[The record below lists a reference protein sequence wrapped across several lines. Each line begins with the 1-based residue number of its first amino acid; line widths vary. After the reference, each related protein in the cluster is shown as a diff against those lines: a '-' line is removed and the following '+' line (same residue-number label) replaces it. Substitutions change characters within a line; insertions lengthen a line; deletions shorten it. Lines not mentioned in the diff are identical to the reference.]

1 MMRATNTS
9 LLALALIWQTAVA
22 DDAPWRPLSN
32 PSASA
37 STSPAT
43 YCAVQLGR
51 PVPVQVGSPQPLST
65 VDETV
70 NHAVVPAAD
79 TALTSGFFTAPTMV
93 RAQAPDSP
101 PPPPPPPPP
110 GAASPLP
117 AFPGGAAGGDE
128 AYNCGVVAKN
138 TASGGVGGFFEKC
151 WDNTKKFFT
160 DVPGSVSGAFQGRN
174 LFQSDHQF
182 DNFIS
187 PVTNPFFFE
196 DPRALT
202 EIRPVFMWQQTPSQN
217 PVFRGGDN
225 FFFGTQ
231 ARLAITPWLS
241 FVVNRLGGTW
251 METSDPAIG
260 SHAGFSEL
268 WLGPKIT
275 FIRND
280 RTGTL
285 MAGGM
290 TFEIPTGADKVF
302 QGTGSLGLAPYVSFG
317 QSFLR
322 SFPYGSFNFL
332 NTTGYSFRADSV
344 RSEFFYT
351 NLHVDMDVANLHRI
365 YPLIE
370 MNYFAYTRNGHP
382 NHFGFEGAD
391 MFNFGS
397 NNAGHGDLSLSFGA
411 RYKFGGKDNIQVGTA
426 FGWGLLNQTHHL
438 EGFRWTVDMIFRY

>member
-1 MMRATNTS
+1 MRTIITS
-9 LLALALIWQTAVA
+9 LLAVALLWQTAVA
-22 DDAPWRPLSN
+22 DEGPWRPEATR
-32 PSASA
+32 PSASEA
-37 STSPAT
+37 PA
-43 YCAVQLGR
+43 AVLLGR
-51 PVPVQVGSPQPLST
+51 PVPVPIASPQPLST
-65 VDETV
+65 AADATP
-70 NHAVVPAAD
+70 NHAALPASETRM
-79 TALTSGFFTAPTMV
+79 TAGFFAAPTIV
-93 RAQAPDSP
+93 RAQAPDS

-117 AFPGGAAGGDE
+117 AFPGGAIGGEE

-160 DVPGSVSGAFQGRN
+160 DIPGSVNGAFQGRN

-187 PVTNPFFFE
+187 PVSNPFFFE

-241 FVVNRLGGTW
+241 FVVNRFGGTW

-260 SHAGFSEL
+260 GHAGFSEL
-268 WLGPKIT
+268 WLGPKVT

-280 RTGTL
+280 HTGTL
-285 MAGGM
+285 MAGGLI
-290 TFEIPTGADKVF
+290 FEIPSGPDRVF
-302 QGTGSLGLAPYVSFG
+302 QGTGSLGLAPYFSFG
-317 QSFLR
+317 QEFLR
-322 SFPYGSFNFL
+322 SFPYGSFHFL
-332 NTTGYSFRADSV
+332 NTTGYSFRADSD

-351 NLHVDMDVANLHRI
+351 NFHVDMDIANLHRI

-370 MNYFAYTRNGHP
+370 MNWFAYTRNGHP

-397 NNAGHGDLSLSFGA
+397 NNAGHGDFNLSFGA

-426 FGWGLLNQTHHL
+426 FGWGLLNPTHHL
-438 EGFRWTVDMIFRY
+438 DGFRWTIDMIFRY

>member
-1 MMRATNTS
+1 MMRAIITS
-9 LLALALIWQTAVA
+9 LLALALMWQTAMA
-22 DDAPWRPLSN
+22 DVEPWLPAAN
-32 PSASA
+32 NQ
-37 STSPAT
+37 PAT
-43 YCAVQLGR
+43 SAPCPVQLGR
-51 PVPVQVGSPQPLST
+51 PVPVQVGRPQPLST
-65 VDETV
+65 
-70 NHAVVPAAD
+70 AAD
-79 TALTSGFFTAPTMV
+79 ATANNQTGQLAERPMVLTGFFAAPTIV
-93 RAQAPDSP
+93 RAQAPDGP
-101 PPPPPPPPP
+101 PPAPPP

-138 TASGGVGGFFEKC
+138 TAPSGVGGFFEKC

-160 DVPGSVSGAFQGRN
+160 DVPGNVSGAFQGRN

-202 EIRPVFMWQQTPSQN
+202 EIRPVFMWQQTTSQN

-241 FVVNRLGGTW
+241 LVVNRLGGTW
-251 METSDPAIG
+251 METSDHAIG
-260 SHAGFSEL
+260 SHAGFSEF
-268 WLGPKIT
+268 WIGPKWT

-285 MAGGM
+285 MAAGL
-290 TFEIPTGADKVF
+290 TFEIASGADKVF
-302 QGTGSLGLAPYVSFG
+302 QGTGNLGLAPYVSFG
-317 QSFLR
+317 QHFLPSFQ
-322 SFPYGSFNFL
+322 YGSFNFL
-332 NTTGYSFRADSV
+332 NTTGYSFRTDNA

-351 NLHVDMDVANLHRI
+351 NFHVDMDVGNLHRI

-382 NHFGFEGAD
+382 QHFGFEGAD

-397 NNAGHGDLSLSFGA
+397 NNAGKGDLSVSFGA
-411 RYKFGGKDNIQVGTA
+411 RYKFGGKENIQIGTA
-426 FGWGLLNQTHHL
+426 LGWGLLNSTHHL